1 MNPSNQ
7 PKSVNPLRTLES
19 PPASRCIR
27 SILPI
32 VTMDPNGTFLFMLF
46 MWTSN
51 AKYSLYL
58 EFDFR
63 RRISSCLHQYLYS
76 QYRTIYTGYI
86 ILLLYYWSFRHPT
99 SNYMLIE
106 HDFTRYS
113 KRSSFHKKSRRKFKV
128 SVLREKTHWSKAK
141 TSHVLLPINF
151 PVFLMKMWS
160 SLRKWDIHGFS
171 GICFSR
177 NLEFEMPDSV
187 HTLFS
192 GMPRQIRHYSSTIRV
207 EEGNYPVNVLVL
219 HIFSSC
225 FCFHVPMASAH

>member
-86 ILLLYYWSFRHPT
+86 ILLLYYWSFRHLT
-99 SNYMLIE
+99 LNYTLIE
-106 HDFTRYS
+106 RDFTRYS
-113 KRSSFHKKSRRKFKV
+113 ERSSFHKKSRGKFKV
-128 SVLREKTHWSKAK
+128 SVLREKPTDQKQK
-141 TSHVLLPINF
+141 LLMCYC
-151 PVFLMKMWS
+151 L
-160 SLRKWDIHGFS
+160 
-171 GICFSR
+171 
-177 NLEFEMPDSV
+177 
-187 HTLFS
+187 
-192 GMPRQIRHYSSTIRV
+192 
-207 EEGNYPVNVLVL
+207 
-219 HIFSSC
+219 
-225 FCFHVPMASAH
+225 